1 MKKYISILE
10 NMQRQATKLLNGF
23 HHMSYSERLKRLNLP
38 LLVYRRSRGNMI
50 EIFKYLCSSNNCI
63 LPESFRPRPHPS
75 RKHDYQLVWKAHKDC
90 VRGLQAIFF
99 YFQTIKIWNKLP
111 KEIAHVKSIDSFKNK
126 LDEAWKGLSIKFYEQ
141 DRFIEA

>member
-38 LLVYRRSRGNMI
+38 LLVYRRARGNMI
-50 EIFKYLCSSNNCI
+50 EIFKYLCTSNNCI

-75 RKHDYQLVWKAHKDC
+75 RNTTTNWYEKHTRMAWEDSRQ
-90 VRGLQAIFF
+90 FF
-99 YFQTIKIWNKLP
+99 STSKRSKSEISSQKKL
-111 KEIAHVKSIDSFKNK
+111 HMSS
-126 LDEAWKGLSIKFYEQ
+126 LSTHLKTNWMKHERVCQ
-141 DRFIEA
+141 